1 MRYAAIFAVPRVTH
15 ENYRRAYQSFVSHN
29 TERAMNTTNANV
41 PIVARRPVL
50 RWAVLV
56 GGIAVGFAT
65 GLLTAKSFSFSANE
79 PKAAFV
85 AKPPQPAAVPAPTTS
100 AIVPSPVIEANP
112 QFFFGTGDGNGGYD
126 SDRQAH

>member
-1 MRYAAIFAVPRVTH
+1 
-15 ENYRRAYQSFVSHN
+15 
-29 TERAMNTTNANV
+29 MNITNANV

-65 GLLTAKSFSFSANE
+65 GLLTAKSFSFSSNE
-79 PKAAFV
+79 PKAVIA
-85 AKPPQPAAVPAPTTS
+85 AKPTQPAATPAPATS
-100 AIVPSPVIEANP
+100 EIVPSPVIEANP
-112 QFFFGTGDGNGGYD
+112 QFFYGTGDGNGGYY

>member
-1 MRYAAIFAVPRVTH
+1 
-15 ENYRRAYQSFVSHN
+15 
-29 TERAMNTTNANV
+29 MNTTNANV

-65 GLLTAKSFSFSANE
+65 GLLTAKSFSFSSNE
-79 PKAAFV
+79 PRAAIV
-85 AKPPQPAAVPAPTTS
+85 AKPAQPAAAPAPATS

-112 QFFFGTGDGNGGYD
+112 QFFFGTGDGNGGYY

>member
-1 MRYAAIFAVPRVTH
+1 
-15 ENYRRAYQSFVSHN
+15 
-29 TERAMNTTNANV
+29 MNTTNANV

-50 RWAVLV
+50 RWAVLI

-65 GLLTAKSFSFSANE
+65 GLLTAKSFSFSSND
-79 PKAAFV
+79 PKAAIA
-85 AKPPQPAAVPAPTTS
+85 AKPAQAAAAPAPATS

-112 QFFFGTGDGNGGYD
+112 QFFLGTGDGNGGYY